1 MVYFKYMGVS
11 AMARDNRFERKLTQ
25 DNFATER
32 VDVIQNRLLGSYDD
46 DGNYIIAQKIIEELI
61 ELEKVKKTVFGNSI
75 FCVGNLLGYGELVFE
90 LLFDTKTS
98 GNTAAAT
105 LYLLEDVDKIN
116 GYLQNTI
123 KTKLEDFNRHVD
135 NFIEATYQHFNISTD
150 EDDDEDEGKERKLL
164 DDLNNEDSFILAKK
178 QFSLLLEK
186 LLSEKY
192 LDAYG
197 KYFTARMS
205 ELTKLNNEFSQGVL
219 DRFKSQYALIE
230 NVFLH
235 EKNYKTLNELLD
247 KCIEEVS
254 GTSEQLISQEQEFN
268 NKIAPALETFT
279 DSIEKLHDK
288 YEPKALNMLE
298 KDDREKV
305 EEILD
310 NVEDHQEKKD
320 NTRESKPN
328 VQQIVNEVK
337 SNNKQEDI
345 VRMSQ
350 DNLEKRDNANY
361 IQNMLNTKKQVKE
374 EIISNLHSG
383 EGSTFA
389 TKNASSYGYIPSG
402 DLSGAKVV
410 DTSRSG
416 HLEDPGFKEK
426 SATSSLQNRIN
437 RLQKFKETS
446 SPSASSDTLE
456 NMYDILAR
464 EKEIKSTQVEEKN
477 FRTRETMDMLTNEKD
492 ISEYLRRKSMA
503 EKSIDDMGMDR

>member
-1 MVYFKYMGVS
+1 MGES
-11 AMARDNRFERKLTQ
+11 AMANENRFERKLTQ

-46 DGNYIIAQKIIEELI
+46 NGNYIIAQQIIEELI

-90 LLFDTKTS
+90 LLFDTKTT

-123 KTKLEDFNRHVD
+123 KTKLQDFNRNVD
-135 NFIEATYQHFNISTD
+135 NFIETTYQHFNIITEEEDD
-150 EDDDEDEGKERKLL
+150 EDDGREKKLL

-186 LLSEKY
+186 LLTEKY

-197 KYFTARMS
+197 KYFTSRMS

-219 DRFKSQYALIE
+219 DRFKTQYSLIE
-230 NVFLH
+230 NIFLH

-254 GTSEQLISQEQEFN
+254 GTSEQIIAQEQEFN

-279 DSIEKLHDK
+279 ESIDKLHDK
-288 YEPKALNMLE
+288 YEQKALNMLE

-310 NVEDHQEKKD
+310 NVEDHQEKKES
-320 NTRESKPN
+320 TRESKQN

-337 SNNKQEDI
+337 NVTKKEEVSKTSTEHVEKQD
-345 VRMSQ
+345 ST
-350 DNLEKRDNANY
+350 NY
-361 IQNMLNTKKQVKE
+361 IQSMLNNKKQAKE
-374 EIISNLHSG
+374 ELISKIHGG
-383 EGSTFA
+383 EG
-389 TKNASSYGYIPSG
+389 ASYMPSSDSQYSAYIPSAS
-402 DLSGAKVV
+402 SGASKVV

-416 HLEDPGFKEK
+416 HIEDPSFKEK

-437 RLQKFKETS
+437 RLQKFKENTT
-446 SPSASSDTLE
+446 PTASDTLE
-456 NMYDILAR
+456 GMYDVLTR
-464 EKEIKSTQVEEKN
+464 EKEIKSSQVEEKN
-477 FRTRETMDMLTNEKD
+477 FRTRETMDRLANEND
-492 ISEYLRRKSMA
+492 ISEYLRRKNMA
-503 EKSIDDMGMDR
+503 ERVHDDMGMDR

>member
-1 MVYFKYMGVS
+1 
-11 AMARDNRFERKLTQ
+11 MAKENRFERKLTQ
-25 DNFATER
+25 DNFATEK

-46 DGNYIIAQKIIEELI
+46 NGNYIIAQPIIEELI

-98 GNTAAAT
+98 HNNAAAT

-123 KTKLEDFNRHVD
+123 KTKLQDFNRNVD
-135 NFIEATYQHFNISTD
+135 NFIEATYQHFNIISE
-150 EDDDEDEGKERKLL
+150 EDDEEDEGKERKLL

-205 ELTKLNNEFSQGVL
+205 ELTKLNNEFSASVL
-219 DRFKSQYALIE
+219 DRFKTQYSLIE

-247 KCIEEVS
+247 KSIEEIS
-254 GTSEQLISQEQEFN
+254 GTSEQLIAQEQDFN

-279 DSIEKLHDK
+279 DSIDKLHDR
-288 YEPKALNMLE
+288 YEQKALHMLE

-310 NVEDHQEKKD
+310 NVEEHQEKKE

-337 SNNKQEDI
+337 TGQKKEEVEKTAPEHVEKQ
-345 VRMSQ
+345 
-350 DNLEKRDNANY
+350 DNANY
-361 IQNMLNTKKQVKE
+361 IKSMLDSKKQAKE
-374 EIISNLHSG
+374 EFISNIHSG
-383 EGSTFA
+383 ETA
-389 TKNASSYGYIPSG
+389 TYSY
-402 DLSGAKVV
+402 SGAMGGYTPSASTDSKVV

-416 HLEDPGFKEK
+416 HLEDPSYKEK
-426 SATSSLQNRIN
+426 NATSSLQSRID
-437 RLQKFKETS
+437 RLQKFKESNT
-446 SPSASSDTLE
+446 PSASDTLE
-456 NMYDILAR
+456 SMYDILAR
-464 EKEIKSTQVEEKN
+464 EKEIKSSQVEEKN
-477 FRTRETMDMLTNEKD
+477 FRTRESMENLHNEKD
-492 ISEYLRRKSMA
+492 INEYLRRKNMA
-503 EKSIDDMGMDR
+503 SRDLNDMEMDR